1 MVPAEHPARVV
12 DAVVDNLD
20 ISELEPGYKGGGTS
34 SYDPRALLKVII
46 YSYLINVY
54 SGRQMAKLWNEN
66 IVYMWLGGRNVPN
79 FRTINN
85 FLSRRLLGTF
95 DSLFTQV
102 VLLLH
107 DEDLVSLKVQYV
119 DGTKI
124 ESAANKYTFVW
135 RKVDQTKEM
144 EAATLCKKRGQ
155 PVLLGHPLFHSL
167 QSAPDFPF
175 TSVPLDISTSFFAGR
190 SFAGLHQGKGRSHW
204 GDREQRSSI
213 CALCAASRPRSS
225 LLEIDSPRFASRLDS
240 EVCSSADS
248 MNVSCMEVAQARRV
262 DR

>member
-12 DAVVDNLD
+12 DAVADNLD
-20 ISELEPGYKGGGTS
+20 ISELECGYKGGGTS

-46 YSYLINVY
+46 YSYLTNVY

-85 FLSRRLLGTF
+85 FRSRRLLGTF

-107 DEDLVSLKVQYV
+107 DEDLESLKVQYV

-144 EAATLCKKRGQ
+144 EAATLCKKEGN
-155 PVLLGHPLFHSL
+155 PYFWVTLKFLSC
-167 QSAPDFPF
+167 
-175 TSVPLDISTSFFAGR
+175 R
-190 SFAGLHQGKGRSHW
+190 SCFSG
-204 GDREQRSSI
+204 
-213 CALCAASRPRSS
+213 
-225 LLEIDSPRFASRLDS
+225 
-240 EVCSSADS
+240 
-248 MNVSCMEVAQARRV
+248 
-262 DR
+262 